1 MKKDNEPKRIA
12 IIPVKM
18 MHEFTLYDRV
28 LSTMEKVAA
37 DGRKRNSYLKPY
49 IKYDSENRRFV
60 ASNGA
65 TLVVYENCYLEELP
79 QGDAYYVYEDGL
91 LQQVEFSPKIQ
102 TYSNYERFLNQP
114 KGNRIKQLFSNVETN
129 SEALFTLTNNAMHKG
144 VFLAGRQMLLLTKI
158 GNDLLDGTMYAS
170 YKGELND
177 CTFNSDSIP
186 GLSVTIAGVHVAWGD

>member
-1 MKKDNEPKRIA
+1 MKKDEPKRIA

-18 MHEFTLYDRV
+18 MYEFTLYDRV

-60 ASNGA
+60 ASNGV

-91 LQQVEFSPKIQ
+91 LQQVEFSTKIQ
-102 TYSNYERFLNQP
+102 TYSNYERFLNRP
-114 KGNRIKQLFSNVETN
+114 NGERIRQVLSNVETN
-129 SEALFTLTNNAMHKG
+129 GEALFTLTNNAMHKG

-158 GNDLLDGTMYAS
+158 GNDLLNGTMYAS
-170 YKGELND
+170 YEGELND

-186 GLSVTIAGVHVAWGD
+186 GLSVTIAGVHMAWGD

>member
-1 MKKDNEPKRIA
+1 MKNDEPKKIA

-18 MHEFTLYDRV
+18 MLEFKLYDRV
-28 LSTMEKVAA
+28 FSTMEKVAA
-37 DGRKRNSYLKPY
+37 NGRKRNNYLKPY

-79 QGDAYYVYEDGL
+79 QGDAYYIYEDGL

-102 TYSNYERFLNQP
+102 TYSNYEQFLNRP
-114 KGNRIKQLFSNVETN
+114 NGERMKQVLSYVETN
-129 SEALFTLTNNAMHKG
+129 SEALFTLANNAMHKG

-158 GNDLLDGTMYAS
+158 ANDLVDGKYNVWNS
-170 YKGELND
+170 GKLSL
-177 CTFNSDSIP
+177 CTFNSESIRN
-186 GLSVTIAGVHVAWGD
+186 LSVTIAGCYMVWED